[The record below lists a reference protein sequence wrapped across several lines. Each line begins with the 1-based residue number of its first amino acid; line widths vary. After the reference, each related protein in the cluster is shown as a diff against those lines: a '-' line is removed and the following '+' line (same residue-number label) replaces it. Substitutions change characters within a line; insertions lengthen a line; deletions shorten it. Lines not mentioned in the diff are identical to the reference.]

1 MMIQV
6 TATRAVRAEQERL
19 AVVAVWVAMAV
30 HLVGFKQVGPLEVQV
45 A

>member
-6 TATRAVRAEQERL
+6 TVARAAQVEQERL
-19 AVVAVWVAMAV
+19 AVVAVWAAMAV
-30 HLVGFKQVGPLEVQV
+30 HLVGFKQVGALEVQV